1 MERRYQVFVSSTYTD
16 LIDERREVI
25 QALLELECLPAAM
38 EIFPAAT
45 EDQWTLIKQVI
56 DESDYYIV
64 IVGGRYG
71 STTAEGI
78 SYTEQEYDYAVE
90 SGVPVLG
97 FVHANP
103 DNIPLG
109 RSEIDSQAREALA
122 RFREKVMSRMVKTYA
137 SPSDLGSVVSRALVR
152 AMKTTAREG
161 WVRGRFAMSPELQ
174 AEVAELRSQVVELRR
189 EAERSQD
196 SVPSDLAAGD
206 DTYRIYARMTYIRN
220 TDMSLPSYERDDKKI
235 TVSADASWN
244 EIFGAVGHSLMDEA
258 PEPSL
263 KEPLNQLSLSIWA
276 EYSRAEDAPDFGKLI
291 SFQIHPDSLSDIVI
305 QLFALGLIQRGVKKR
320 PIADS
325 NKYWALTTR
334 GEDTLLKLRAIRR
347 KDLQAS

>member
-1 MERRYQVFVSSTYTD
+1 MDRRYQVFVSSTYTD
-16 LIDERREVI
+16 LIEERREVI
-25 QALLELECLPAAM
+25 QALLELDCLPAAM
-38 EIFPAAT
+38 EIFPAAN

-78 SYTEQEYDYAVE
+78 SYTEQEYDYALE

-103 DNIPLG
+103 DEIPAG
-109 RSEIDSQAREALA
+109 KSELKLMAQKALA
-122 RFREKVMSRMVKTYA
+122 KFREKIMNRMVKTYS
-137 SPSDLGSVVSRALVR
+137 SPADLGSVVSRALVR
-152 AMKTTAREG
+152 AMKDTTREG

-174 AEVAELRSQVVELRR
+174 AETADLRSQVAELRR

-206 DTYRIYARMTYIRN
+206 DIYRIYARVTYIRD
-220 TDMSLPSYERDDKKI
+220 TETGMPSYHRDDKRI

-244 EIFGAVGHSLMDEA
+244 EIFGAVGHPLMDEA

-263 KEPLNQLSLSIWA
+263 KPPLNQLALSIWA
-276 EYSRAEDAPDFGKLI
+276 EYSKAEDAPDFGKLL
-291 SFQIHPDSLSDIVI
+291 SFQISSDSLSDIVI
-305 QLFALGLIQRGVKKR
+305 QLFALGLIQRGIKKR

-325 NKYWALTTR
+325 DKYWALTTR

-347 KDLQAS
+347 KDPAG